1 MLTGLTIKPDYGDKQ
16 EPVAWWNGF
25 GYSYRKQT
33 IQNKKSVLQ
42 AKEEIC
48 RKMES
53 CGVPLY
59 TIDDGSGCPC
69 KNPDVNIELTHKSMK
84 DIAKLI
90 KDYKETAFK
99 SFDKAMTV
107 WMRHGAF
114 GGVDDRGL
122 WDKLTSPPRVRSYR
136 VLSISADTTVE
147 RQSSV
152 SSSMSTG

>member
-1 MLTGLTIKPDYGDKQ
+1 MLTGLTIKADCEERQ

-25 GYSYRKQT
+25 GYSYRKPL
-33 IQNKKSVLQ
+33 IANKKTVLQ

-53 CGVPLY
+53 CGVPPY
-59 TIDDGSGCPC
+59 TVDDGSGYLC

-99 SFDKAMTV
+99 KFDKAMTV
-107 WMRHGAF
+107 WMRQGAF

-122 WDKLTSPPRVRSYR
+122 WDKLTSPPRVSHSTLCQS
-136 VLSISADTTVE
+136 VAVADCSAE
-147 RQSSV
+147 
-152 SSSMSTG
+152 